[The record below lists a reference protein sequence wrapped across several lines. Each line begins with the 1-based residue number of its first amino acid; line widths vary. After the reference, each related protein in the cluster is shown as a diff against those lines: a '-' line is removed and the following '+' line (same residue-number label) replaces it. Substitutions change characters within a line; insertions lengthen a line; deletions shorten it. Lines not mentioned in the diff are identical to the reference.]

1 MVERNIRKTG
11 NVFFE
16 INRTDSGLEWFSSM
30 RLEGEEIV
38 SFEDRNF
45 FHKLVNLLYLKAT
58 FWPRKTLDKG
68 SATKLSRDP
77 LEFSFVFCPVSK
89 PRHLSQEHPALS

>member
-16 INRTDSGLEWFSSM
+16 INRVDSGLEWFSSM

-45 FHKLVNLLYLKAT
+45 FRKLVNLLYLKTT
-58 FWPRKTLDKG
+58 FWP
-68 SATKLSRDP
+68 
-77 LEFSFVFCPVSK
+77 
-89 PRHLSQEHPALS
+89 

>member
-16 INRTDSGLEWFSSM
+16 INRADSGLEWFSSM

-45 FHKLVNLLYLKAT
+45 FRKLVNLPYLKTT
-58 FWPRKTLDKG
+58 FWP
-68 SATKLSRDP
+68 
-77 LEFSFVFCPVSK
+77 
-89 PRHLSQEHPALS
+89 